1 MSDAARPV
9 PTAQHGAL
17 AAAARW
23 RLPFARQT
31 WRGPVGSWLGAGA
44 GSSLDFQDHRGY
56 APGDDP
62 RHIHW
67 QAYARTG
74 ALTMKLYRAEVS
86 PSVDVLIDV
95 SASMAFTPE
104 KALRADEL
112 LAFAVASAD
121 HAMAPVR
128 VHAVAGRTIQPLDL
142 AEVRAGRWR
151 ERLRPA
157 VAGEAT
163 GVPSGVSWRS
173 GALKVFISDLL
184 FPGDPAPFIAGLA
197 VGSGIGIVLVPSLA
211 AEGDLLWRGNCELT
225 DCETGTMRRQ
235 RIDDRVAENYRE
247 AYVRHFNL
255 WREACQ
261 RRNVIFA
268 RVPCE
273 QPLPAALGGEALAVG
288 AVESVL

>member
-1 MSDAARPV
+1 MSDPARPV

-44 GSSLDFQDHRGY
+44 GSSLDFQDHRAY

-86 PSVDVLIDV
+86 PSVEILVDV
-95 SASMAFTPE
+95 SASMTFTPD

-121 HAMAPVR
+121 HTAAPVR
-128 VHAVAGRTIQPLDL
+128 VHAVSGHTLQALDL
-142 AEVRAGRWR
+142 ADVRSGRWR

-157 VAGEAT
+157 APGHETSLPAA
-163 GVPSGVSWRS
+163 VPWRP

-184 FPGDPAPFIAGLA
+184 FPGDPGPFVAGLA
-197 VGSGIGIVLVPSLA
+197 VGSGLGILLVPTVA
-211 AEGDLLWRGNCELT
+211 AEGDLTWRGNCELT
-225 DCETGTMRRQ
+225 DCETGAMRRQ
-235 RIDDRVAENYRE
+235 RIDDGVAANYRA
-247 AYVRHFNL
+247 AYARHFHL

-273 QPLPAALGGEALAVG
+273 QPLPLALGGEALAVG

>member
-1 MSDAARPV
+1 MSDPARPV

-44 GSSLDFQDHRGY
+44 GSSLDFQDHRTY

-86 PSVDVLIDV
+86 PSVDILVDV
-95 SASMAFTPE
+95 SASMTFTPE

-121 HAMAPVR
+121 HTMAPVR
-128 VHAVAGRTIQPLDL
+128 IHAAAGRTLQFIEVS
-142 AEVRAGRWR
+142 EVRTGKWR
-151 ERLRPA
+151 ERLR
-157 VAGEAT
+157 AGSTETVVPT
-163 GVPSGVSWRS
+163 GMSWRS
-173 GALKVFISDLL
+173 GAMKVFISDLL
-184 FPGDPAPFIAGLA
+184 FPGDPASFLANLA
-197 VGSGIGIVLVPSLA
+197 VGSGVGVVLVPVLA
-211 AEGDLLWRGNCELT
+211 AEGDLAWRGNCELT
-225 DCETGTMRRQ
+225 DCESGTMRRQ
-235 RIDDRVAENYRE
+235 RIDDGVATAYRE
-247 AYVRHFNL
+247 AYARHFNL

-268 RVPCE
+268 RIPCE
-273 QPLPAALGGEALAVG
+273 QPLAVALGSEALAVG

>member
-1 MSDAARPV
+1 MNEAPRTV

-44 GSSLDFQDHRGY
+44 GSSLDFQDHRTY

-86 PSVDVLIDV
+86 PSVDILLDA
-95 SASMAFTPE
+95 SASMAITPE

-121 HAMAPVR
+121 HTLAPVR
-128 VHAVAGRTIQPLDL
+128 IHAVCGRNLQFIEPAD
-142 AEVRAGRWR
+142 VRAGTWR
-151 ERLRPA
+151 ERLKPGGNET
-157 VAGEAT
+157 V
-163 GVPSGVSWRS
+163 VPSGMSWRS
-173 GALKVFISDLL
+173 GAMKVFISDLL
-184 FPGDPAPFIAGLA
+184 FPGDPASFLANLA
-197 VGSGIGIVLVPSLA
+197 VGSGVGVLLVPVLA
-211 AEGDLLWRGNCELT
+211 AEGDLAWRGNCELT
-225 DCETGTMRRQ
+225 DCESGTMRRQ
-235 RIDDRVAENYRE
+235 RIDDGVAAAYRE
-247 AYVRHFNL
+247 AYARHFNL

-273 QPLPAALGGEALAVG
+273 QPLPVALGGEALAVG